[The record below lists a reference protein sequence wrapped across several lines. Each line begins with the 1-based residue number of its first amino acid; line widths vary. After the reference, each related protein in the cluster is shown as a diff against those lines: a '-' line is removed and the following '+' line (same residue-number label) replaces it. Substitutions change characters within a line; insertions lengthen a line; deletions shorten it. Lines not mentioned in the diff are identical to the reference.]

1 MIDAWIGMYACYPHA
16 SALAR
21 SFILRQLLCCSLF
34 RSWRVKREFE
44 GTLLGICIYFFKL
57 ILPRKNLSSFCNFWT
72 STPPPSYTFTRIVIR
87 IPYRVNEP
95 SQFVHVFQARPRKK
109 SYRTCLNVSVVY
121 FMRCL
126 RSIFSDFLLKFWGF
140 QISLFRFL
148 IRRKVV
154 RFAVM
159 AMSPKLQYD
168 SMSSFQARLV
178 HPDKNP
184 GDPKAAENFQVCVY
198 KHWG

>member
-1 MIDAWIGMYACYPHA
+1 MDRNVCMLPSCFCLGK
-16 SALAR
+16 
-21 SFILRQLLCCSLF
+21 ILYFKATFMLF
-34 RSWRVKREFE
+34 TVRSWRVKRKFE
-44 GTLLGICIYFFKL
+44 GTLLGIYTYFLTL
-57 ILPRKNLSSFCNFWT
+57 IPPRKNLSSFGNFWT

-109 SYRTCLNVSVVY
+109 SHRTCLNVSVVY
-121 FMRCL
+121 LMHCL

-140 QISLFRFL
+140 QISLFGFFT
-148 IRRKVV
+148 RRKVV
-154 RFAVM
+154 WFAVM
-159 AMSPKLQYD
+159 AMSTKLQFD

-198 KHWG
+198 KHWD